1 MQIVCF
7 FSRYCGLRPKRRGST
22 PVAMST
28 SISTELSED
37 TSFPEAAMFA
47 LCYSLYSCSPHR
59 IDPLRL
65 SPRDWVLLLP
75 SLPMIGHLHTSRILL
90 LGCTDN
96 SQGRTSTC
104 WRRSL
109 MGCTRLI
116 NPSDL
121 IRKRMAQ
128 RVAARGHQPNLD
140 FSRCFVLR
148 V

>member
-1 MQIVCF
+1 MPSSLLRLDILMQIVCF

-28 SISTELSED
+28 SISTELSEN

-75 SLPMIGHLHTSRILL
+75 SLPMISRPHMSRILL

-96 SQGRTSTC
+96 SQGGTSTR

-109 MGCTRLI
+109 MGCARSTGYYTDATFLFLI
-116 NPSDL
+116 S
-121 IRKRMAQ
+121 Q
-128 RVAARGHQPNLD
+128 HSVE
-140 FSRCFVLR
+140 
-148 V
+148 